1 MSHYFLRTYMKLE
14 VEKVPGISIAV
25 LHSVTPR
32 IWKLNPT
39 QGGGPKKNDTG
50 CFVAREAKRPWVELG
65 TTGIKLPGNPP
76 ALKQL
81 QGRKVS
87 DIFMSLSTELEFLD
101 FLNQV
106 GRFSSLD
113 QVEKEHGWKLKEFL
127 ACQGL
132 FAELAKHPPE
142 GWNACADRSILKN
155 SHAGLAILNAIAMS
169 TRYTVEFHWTGS
181 PAWNGAQHVALI
193 ETKDVLAT
201 MLAIIQIDHLRGA
214 KFGICARA
222 DCPRFFEIKSRHIR
236 KYCSYDCAHLET
248 VRRSRQ
254 KASRKQGSGR
264 GRAASKRTT
273 SETPRPG
280 LKRLG
285 K

>member
-1 MSHYFLRTYMKLE
+1 MVVPSDFL
-14 VEKVPGISIAV
+14 
-25 LHSVTPR
+25 
-32 IWKLNPT
+32 N
-39 QGGGPKKNDTG
+39 
-50 CFVAREAKRPWVELG
+50 
-65 TTGIKLPGNPP
+65 
-76 ALKQL
+76 
-81 QGRKVS
+81 
-87 DIFMSLSTELEFLD
+87 

-113 QVEKEHGWKLKEFL
+113 QVEKGQGWKLKEL
-127 ACQGL
+127 IACQHL

-142 GWNACADRSILKN
+142 GWNACAERSILKD

-201 MLAIIQIDHLRGA
+201 MLATLQIDHLRGA

-254 KASRKQGSGR
+254 KAARKQVSGQGLAVSR
-264 GRAASKRTT
+264 RTT
-273 SETPRPG
+273 SGTPRPG
-280 LKRLG
+280 RKRLG

>member
-1 MSHYFLRTYMKLE
+1 MKLE
-14 VEKVPGISIAV
+14 VQKVPGIAIAV
-25 LHSVTPR
+25 LHRVIPR
-32 IWKLNPT
+32 IWKLKPT
-39 QGGGPKKNDTG
+39 QESTPQTG
-50 CFVAREAKRPWVELG
+50 NPSRFVARDAKVPWVEVG
-65 TTGIKLPGNPP
+65 TTGTKLPGNPP
-76 ALKQL
+76 ALKAL
-81 QGRKVS
+81 QCRKVL
-87 DIFMSLSTELEFLD
+87 DDFMSLKTESDFIN

-113 QVEKEHGWKLKEFL
+113 QVEKGQGWRLREL
-127 ACQGL
+127 IACQTF

-142 GWNACADRSILKN
+142 SWNERAKRSVLN
-155 SHAGLAILNAIAMS
+155 DSYAGRAILNAIVMS
-169 TRYTVEFHWTGS
+169 TRYTIEFRWTGS
-181 PAWNGAQHVALI
+181 PAWNGAQHIALI

-201 MLAIIQIDHLRGA
+201 IVATIQIDHLRGA

-222 DCPRFFEIKSRHIR
+222 DCPRFFEITSRHIR

-254 KASRKQGSGR
+254 KAARKQGSGR
-264 GRAASKRTT
+264 RRAVSKRIV